1 MALFSQEFRKRFRHS
16 AESFFLLVIFTVSA
30 IGLTYLEDWLHEN
43 HRPPWLIFG
52 VQFLSIALFIAD
64 GVVFLSLLIRIVL
77 HSLVDLWRH
86 K

>member
-1 MALFSQEFRKRFRHS
+1 V
-16 AESFFLLVIFTVSA
+16 LLIVFAVAA
-30 IGLTYLEDWLHEN
+30 IGLTYIEDWLHET
-43 HRPPWLIFG
+43 HRPHWLVFG

-77 HSLVDLWRH
+77 HSIIDLWRH